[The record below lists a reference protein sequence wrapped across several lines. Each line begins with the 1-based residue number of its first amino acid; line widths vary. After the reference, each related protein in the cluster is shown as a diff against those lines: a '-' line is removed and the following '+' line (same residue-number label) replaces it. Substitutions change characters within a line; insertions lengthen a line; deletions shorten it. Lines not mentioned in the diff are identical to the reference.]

1 MGEVPL
7 WATILVPI
15 LIFGGLI
22 WDAGGLKGFFQS
34 FRDRYRKWGLK
45 GTMWFL
51 LAFAAWVL
59 FMTWIT
65 N

>member
-7 WATILVPI
+7 WATIIVPI

-22 WDAGGLKGFFQS
+22 YEAGGIKGYFEDIKDNF
-34 FRDRYRKWGLK
+34 KCWGLK
-45 GTMWFL
+45 GTILFL

-65 N
+65 P